1 MYSDLL
7 LRVCICFLQLPRL
20 LIRMYNYIEFIVE
33 FYRTVYKNRTS
44 PKYKIIVNLFLFS
57 THLFIYNVLLYYKI

>member
-7 LRVCICFLQLPRL
+7 LGVCICFLQLPRL

-33 FYRTVYKNRTS
+33 FYRTVYKNRTN
-44 PKYKIIVNLFLFS
+44 PKYKGIVNLFLLS
-57 THLFIYNVLLYYKI
+57 TYLFIYNVLLYYKI

>member
-7 LRVCICFLQLPRL
+7 LGVCICFLQLPRL

-33 FYRTVYKNRTS
+33 LYRTVYKNRAS
-44 PKYKIIVNLFLFS
+44 PKYKVIVNLFILN
-57 THLFIYNVLLYYKI
+57 LFIYL